1 MEKVNS
7 ELRLLELRVASA
19 TTVPDLEDL
28 DASVPVIVE
37 NADGTILPH
46 KVDFPSGPANKLA
59 VIS

>member
-1 MEKVNS
+1 M
-7 ELRLLELRVASA
+7 
-19 TTVPDLEDL
+19 PDLEDL